1 MNFPLFVCACVQ
13 VDAAKKTYHMAR
25 KEEKVASMRE
35 ANIKAEASVTAEQQK
50 KIHEKVDK
58 CKQDSQKV
66 GKPGGC
72 HSHGLHRT
80 VEKNRG
86 EDRFALWET

>member
-1 MNFPLFVCACVQ
+1 MFTSVQ
-13 VDAAKKTYHMAR
+13 VEAAKKTFHIAC

-66 GKPGGC
+66 RKPGCRPLPHAGAFQDSC
-72 HSHGLHRT
+72 CAKSLPT
-80 VEKNRG
+80 QK
-86 EDRFALWET
+86 